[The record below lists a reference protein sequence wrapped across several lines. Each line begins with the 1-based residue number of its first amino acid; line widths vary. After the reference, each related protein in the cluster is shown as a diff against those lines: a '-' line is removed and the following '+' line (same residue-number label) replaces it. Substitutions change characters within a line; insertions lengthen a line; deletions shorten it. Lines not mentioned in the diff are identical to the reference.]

1 MRNLSLRLLRTV
13 STLLIV
19 LLATFFITRI
29 AYQDPAVMLAPRN
42 ATQETIDAVAHALR
56 LDEPWYHQLW
66 YYVYRGPD
74 ILGAPMGLAHWP
86 PALGYSFRHQAP
98 VTDLILAKVPVTL
111 SLAAGALVISVIF
124 SVALGVLAARFAG
137 SWLDRGLAVF
147 AYGALSVPTFL
158 SGMLASYFL
167 FYQLSLR
174 GIHVFPGGGYVP
186 LGEDAGQWARHLILP
201 WLTLS
206 IAEVGIFQRIVRAS
220 MLNVLSADYVRTARA
235 KGVPEWQVQ
244 LRHAWSAAL
253 NPVLALGGLEFAGV
267 MGGAIV
273 TEQMFGL
280 DGVGRLAVT
289 SALDGDFPV
298 VIGTTIFAAFVF
310 VVCTLAV
317 DLIVRWRDPKSA
329 V

>member
-1 MRNLSLRLLRTV
+1 MPNLLLRLLRTV

-19 LLATFFITRI
+19 LFATFLITRL

-42 ATQETIDAVAHALR
+42 ASQQTIDAVAHALR
-56 LDEPWYHQLW
+56 LDEPWYRQLG

-74 ILGAPMGLAHWP
+74 IQGAPMGLAHWP

-111 SLAAGALVISVIF
+111 SLAAGALLFSPIF
-124 SVALGVLAARFAG
+124 SVALGAIAARYAG
-137 SWLDRGLAVF
+137 SWIDRGLATVSY
-147 AYGALSVPTFL
+147 AALSVPTFL

-167 FYQLSLR
+167 FYHLSLR
-174 GIHVFPGGGYVP
+174 GIHLFPPGGYAP
-186 LGEDAGQWARHLILP
+186 LSEGVGEWARHLLLP

-206 IAEVGIFQRIVRAS
+206 VAEVGVFQRIVRSS

-253 NPVLALGGLEFAGV
+253 NPVLALGGLELATI

-310 VVCTLAV
+310 VACTLAV
-317 DLIVRWRDPKSA
+317 DLIVRWRDPASA
-329 V
+329 A

>member
-1 MRNLSLRLLRTV
+1 MHSLSLRVLRTI

-19 LLATFFITRI
+19 LLATFLITRI
-29 AYQDPAVMLAPRN
+29 AYRDPAVMLAPRN
-42 ATQETIDAVAHALR
+42 ANQQTIDAVAHALR
-56 LDEPWYHQLW
+56 LDEPWYRQLA
-66 YYVYRGPD
+66 YYVYRGPH
-74 ILGAPMGLAHWP
+74 IQGAPMGLAHWP
-86 PALGYSFRHQAP
+86 PAMGYSFRHQAP
-98 VTDLILAKVPVTL
+98 VTELILAKVPVTL
-111 SLAAGALVISVIF
+111 CLAAGALVISVLF
-124 SVALGVLAARFAG
+124 SVALGVIAARFAG
-137 SWLDRGLAVF
+137 SWLDRALAAF
-147 AYGALSVPTFL
+147 AYTALSVPTFL
-158 SGMLASYFL
+158 SGVLASYFL
-167 FYQLSLR
+167 FFQLSLR
-174 GIHVFPGGGYVP
+174 GIHLFPGGGYVSP
-186 LGEDAGQWARHLILP
+186 SESIGEWARHLVLP

-206 IAEVGIFQRIVRAS
+206 IAEVGIFQRVVRAQ

-235 KGVPEWQVQ
+235 KGVPEWQVL

-253 NPVLALGGLEFAGV
+253 NPVLALGALEFAAI

-317 DLIVRWRDPKSA
+317 DLIVRWRDPASA
-329 V
+329 A